1 MKKLLLIV
9 LILNSQFII
18 LNSFAQCPEALRR
31 YAQRYPAAQE
41 QDLQKLVF
49 QDTYGPGHLIKDS
62 ASCARYIQEEAAIM
76 ELPST
81 SDFPLYEYTLCDS
94 NFVRVNLRVI
104 KEGRISLQQLT
115 SAVLRSAE
123 GMPTVDPSQVK
134 HHSRAFN
141 EAYHPHYRIVR
152 REIFEKEIFPLINK

>member
-1 MKKLLLIV
+1 M
-9 LILNSQFII
+9 Q
-18 LNSFAQCPEALRR
+18 
-31 YAQRYPAAQE
+31 YAQRYPAAEE
-41 QDLQKLVF
+41 QDLQKLLF

-62 ASCARYIQEEAAIM
+62 ASCARYIREEASIM
-76 ELPST
+76 ELPRV

-104 KEGRISLQQLT
+104 KDGSISLRQLT

-123 GMPTVDPSQVK
+123 GMPQPDPSQLR
-134 HHSRAFN
+134 HHSKAFN

-152 REIFEKEIFPLINK
+152 RDIFEKEILPLITK

>member
-1 MKKLLLIV
+1 M
-9 LILNSQFII
+9 
-18 LNSFAQCPEALRR
+18 R
-31 YAQRYPAAQE
+31 YAKRYPAAQE
-41 QDLQKLVF
+41 QDLQKLLF

-62 ASCARYIQEEAAIM
+62 ASCARYIQDEAMIM
-76 ELPST
+76 ELPGV

-104 KEGRISLQQLT
+104 KDGGISLRQLV

-123 GMPTVDPSQVK
+123 GMPQPDPSQVK
-134 HHSRAFN
+134 HHSPAFN

-152 REIFEKEIFPLINK
+152 RDIFEKEILPLINR